1 MGVPWI
7 TDAFAADWALMHLSR
22 VQTPRRVFFA
32 LLAALMVATSCS
44 IETKDFEALFGEDF
58 NVESLETAQSSRVFD
73 RNGDL
78 IVELRGEQNRT
89 DVSIDDMAQVM
100 IDAVVAIEDERFWDH
115 SGVDLKAI
123 LRAARSNVNA
133 GGISQGG
140 STITQQYVGNVFL
153 DRTDRTGSRK
163 VEEIFM
169 ARRFEEQYTKE
180 FILERYMNWVFFG
193 RGAYGVEAAARTYF
207 GAPDCDRQQNAFSDA
222 DDRDCLKVSELT
234 LVEAATIAGLI
245 QAPSRFNPFNNY
257 EAARDRRDL
266 VLLRMYANEYITED
280 EYEQALLQP
289 IDLIPDVPILEEEY
303 PAAHFIEDV
312 KQWFLDNPAFGVTR
326 EERNTLLFEG
336 GLDIYTTIDLG
347 LQAEAEASVESILP
361 QVASNGSLNPDAA
374 AVIIGT
380 TAQDD
385 GHVLAMVGGRD
396 FFGADDDAKFNLA
409 SGIGRQA
416 GSSMKPIGLAAAL
429 QIGIPITRF
438 YDATSPIEIEN
449 RAVCGPTWRVRGGT
463 SGFRTLADATKWSR
477 NTIYAQLIEEIGP
490 QRFVEMSEALGI
502 GEGRI
507 QPVCAAI
514 LGTENVNMVEL
525 ATVYST
531 FARDGVRVDP
541 ILVTRIDDA
550 DGTQIYESAPSSTP
564 VLNKTVNDQL
574 TWALSTVMS
583 GTGWRA
589 SLEEW
594 PSAGKTGTSQNN
606 ADATFAGYTRQRAAA
621 VWVGY
626 PAEQIPM
633 QTQFEG
639 GKVEGGTF
647 PALIWHD
654 LMTSAMRGFD
664 PEPFPDPPG
673 SSTTTT
679 LPNIPEEAVVPDLIG
694 LEANDFLRERFSG
707 EPNFWVL
714 EYVEVETRDHPAG
727 RVFNQVPAAGQT
739 VPGGSLITLEVAAE
753 PEVQPVPSVI
763 GLTEAEARQQIAA
776 AGYGVG
782 VEVEENPDGAESGIV
797 WAQDPEAGTLD
808 DTTQIVTVRVNPGDP
823 PTTTTAA
830 PDADSDDSE
839 DGDG

>member
-1 MGVPWI
+1 MRSLRVKGLRVPR
-7 TDAFAADWALMHLSR
+7 A
-22 VQTPRRVFFA
+22 RRLLLA
-32 LLAALMVATSCS
+32 LLTAAVVATSCS
-44 IETKDFEALFGEDF
+44 IETKDFESFFGEDF
-58 NVESLETAQSSRVFD
+58 SITSLETAQSSRVFD

-89 DVSIDDMAQVM
+89 DVGIDDVAEVL
-100 IDAVVAIEDERFWDH
+100 INAVVAIEDERFWDH

-133 GGISQGG
+133 GGIAQGG

-153 DRTDRTGSRK
+153 DRTEQTGARK
-163 VEEIFM
+163 IEEIFM

-180 FILERYMNWVFFG
+180 FILERYLNWVFFG

-207 GAPDCDRQQNAFSDA
+207 GAPNCDRQQNVFVDE

-245 QAPSRFNPFNNY
+245 QAPSTFNPFNNY

-266 VLLRMYANEYITED
+266 VLLRMRANDYITED

-303 PAAHFIEDV
+303 PAAHFVEDV
-312 KQWFLDNPAFGVTR
+312 KQWFLDNPQFGATR

-347 LQAEAEASVESILP
+347 LQADAEAAVESILP
-361 QVASNGSLNPDAA
+361 QVAANGSLNPDAA
-374 AVIIGT
+374 AVVLGT
-380 TAQDD
+380 TDADD

-396 FFGADDDAKFNLA
+396 FFGGDDDAKFNLA
-409 SGIGRQA
+409 SGPGRQA

-438 YDATSPIEIEN
+438 YDATSPIEIKN
-449 RAVCGPTWRVRGGT
+449 PAVCGPTWRVRGG
-463 SGFRTLADATKWSR
+463 GGGDRTLASATKWST
-477 NTIYAQLIEEIGP
+477 NTVYAQLIVDIGP
-490 QRFVEMSEALGI
+490 QRFVEMAEALGI

-514 LGTENVNMVEL
+514 LGTENTNMVEL
-525 ATVYST
+525 ASVYST

-541 ILVTRIDDA
+541 VFVTRIDDA
-550 DGTQIYESAPSSTP
+550 EGTQVYEHISNPTP

-574 TWALSTVMS
+574 TWALSTVMG

-606 ADATFAGYTRQRAAA
+606 ADATFAGFTRQRAAA

-647 PALIWHD
+647 PALIWHE
-654 LMTSAMRGFD
+654 LMTLSMQGLEAQ
-664 PEPFPDPPG
+664 PFPDPPG

-679 LPNIPEEAVVPDLIG
+679 LPQVPEEATVPNLIG
-694 LEANDFLRERFSG
+694 FEANEFLREDLTG
-707 EPNFWVL
+707 EPFFWAV
-714 EYVEVETRDHPAG
+714 EFVEVETRDHTPG
-727 RVFNQVPAAGQT
+727 RIFNQVPPAGQL
-739 VPGGSLITLEVAAE
+739 VPGGSLITVEVAVA
-753 PEVQPVPSVI
+753 PELFPVPGVI
-763 GLTEAEARQQIAA
+763 GLSEALARQQLSA
-776 AGYGVG
+776 AGYAIDVQI
-782 VEVEENPDGAESGIV
+782 EADPDAGDDPPSGIV

-808 DTTQIVTVRVNPGDP
+808 DTVQVVTIRVNPGDP
-823 PTTTTAA
+823 PATTTTTVA
-830 PDADSDDSE
+830 PDDEDD
-839 DGDG
+839 GG

>member
-1 MGVPWI
+1 MHR
-7 TDAFAADWALMHLSR
+7 FAVHSSR
-22 VQTPRRVFFA
+22 RF
-32 LLAALMVATSCS
+32 LLAVLAAVLVATSCS
-44 IETKDFEALFGEDF
+44 VETKDFDALFGEDF
-58 NVESLETAQSSRVFD
+58 SITALETAQSSRVFD

-89 DVSIDDMAQVM
+89 DVSLDDMAQVM

-153 DRTDRTGSRK
+153 DRSEQTGSRK

-169 ARRFEEQYTKE
+169 ARRFEQRYTKE
-180 FILERYMNWVFFG
+180 FILERYLNWVFFG

-207 GAPDCDRQQNAFSDA
+207 GAPDCDQQQNAFVGQ
-222 DDRDCLKVSELT
+222 DDRECLKVSELSI
-234 LVEAATIAGLI
+234 VEAATIAGLI
-245 QAPSRFNPFNNY
+245 QAPSRFNPFRDY

-266 VLLRMYANEYITED
+266 VLLRMYANDYITEE

-289 IDLIPDVPILEEEY
+289 IDLIEDVPILEEEY
-303 PAAHFIEDV
+303 PAAHFVEDV
-312 KQWFLDNPAFGVTR
+312 KQWFLDNPQFGPTR
-326 EERNTLLFEG
+326 EARTTLLFEG

-347 LQAEAEASVESILP
+347 LQAEAEAKVEQVLP
-361 QVASNGSLNPDAA
+361 QVAADGSLNPDAA
-374 AVIIGT
+374 AVIMGT
-380 TAQDD
+380 TDADD
-385 GHVLAMVGGRD
+385 GHILAMVGGRD

-409 SGIGRQA
+409 SGPGRQA

-449 RAVCGPTWRVRGGT
+449 RPVCGPKWRVRGGAE
-463 SGFRTLADATKWSR
+463 GDRTLADATKWSR
-477 NTIYAQLIEEIGP
+477 NKIYAQLMVDIGP
-490 QRFVEMSEALGI
+490 PRFVDMAEALGI
-502 GEGRI
+502 GEDRI

-525 ATVYST
+525 STVYAT
-531 FARDGVRVDP
+531 FSRDGVRVDP
-541 ILVTRIDDA
+541 VLVTRIDNP
-550 DGTQIYESAPSSTP
+550 DGTQLYENISVPDP

-574 TWALSTVMS
+574 TWSLSTVMS

-589 SLEEW
+589 ALDDW
-594 PSAGKTGTSQNN
+594 PSAGKTGTAQNN

-626 PAEQIPM
+626 PEEQIPM
-633 QTQFEG
+633 RTQFEG

-647 PALIWHD
+647 PALIWHE
-654 LMTSAMRGFD
+654 LMTAAMQGF
-664 PEPFPDPPG
+664 EAESFPTPPG

-679 LPNIPEEAVVPDLIG
+679 LPEIPEEAEVPSLIG
-694 LEANDFLRERFSG
+694 QEITQELYDQLID
-707 EPNFWVL
+707 EPNYWVL
-714 EYVEVETRDHPAG
+714 ELVEVETRNHEAG
-727 RVFNQVPAAGQT
+727 KVFNQVPAAGQI
-739 VPGGSLITLEVAAE
+739 VPGGSTITLEIAVE
-753 PEVQPVPSVI
+753 PELLAVPSVI
-763 GLTEAEARQQIAA
+763 GLSEAEAKQQIAA
-776 AGYGVG
+776 AGYGVS
-782 VEVEENPDGAESGIV
+782 VEIVADPDGGDTPSPGIV
-797 WAQDPEAGTLD
+797 WSQSPEAGTLD
-808 DTTQIVTVRVNPGDP
+808 DTIQVVSIQVNPGTAP
-823 PTTTTAA
+823 TTTTSSTTTSSTTTTTAA
-830 PDADSDDSE
+830 PG

>member
-1 MGVPWI
+1 MRPLR
-7 TDAFAADWALMHLSR
+7 TKEPALRSAHRLLLS
-22 VQTPRRVFFA
+22 
-32 LLAALMVATSCS
+32 LLVASLVAGACS
-44 IETKDFEALFGEDF
+44 IETKDFDALFGEDF
-58 NVESLETAQSSRVFD
+58 SVTSLETAQSSRVFD

-89 DVSIDDMAQVM
+89 DVDIEDIAQVM

-153 DRTDRTGSRK
+153 DRSEQTGARK

-180 FILERYMNWVFFG
+180 FILERYLNWVFFG

-207 GAPDCDRQQNAFSDA
+207 GAPRCQTQQNVFVGQ

-245 QAPSRFNPFNNY
+245 QAPSRFNPFSNY

-266 VLLRMYANEYITED
+266 VLLRMYANEYITEE

-289 IDLIPDVPILEEEY
+289 IDLIADVPILEEQY

-312 KQWFLDNPAFGVTR
+312 KQWFLDDPRFGATR
-326 EERNTLLFEG
+326 EERTTLLFEG

-347 LQAEAEASVESILP
+347 LQADAEAAVERVLP
-361 QVASNGSLNPDAA
+361 QVAGDGSLNPDAA
-374 AVIIGT
+374 AVIMGT
-380 TAQDD
+380 TPEDD

-396 FFGADDDAKFNLA
+396 FFAGDDDAKFNLA
-409 SGIGRQA
+409 SGSGRQA

-429 QIGIPITRF
+429 QIGIPVTRF
-438 YDATSPIEIEN
+438 YDATSPIEIDVPP
-449 RAVCGPTWRVRGGT
+449 VCGPIWKVRGGT
-463 SGFRTLADATKWSR
+463 DGDRTLADATKWSR
-477 NTIYAQLIEEIGP
+477 NTVYAQLMIDIGP

-514 LGTENVNMVEL
+514 LGTENVNMVEM

-541 ILVTRIDDA
+541 VLVTRIDNP
-550 DGTQIYESAPSSTP
+550 DGTQRYEHVANSTP

-574 TWALSTVMS
+574 TWALSTVMT

-589 SLEEW
+589 ALDGW
-594 PSAGKTGTSQNN
+594 PSAGKTGTAQNN
-606 ADATFAGYTRQRAAA
+606 ADATFAGYTRQRATA

-626 PAEQIPM
+626 PDEQIPM
-633 QTQFEG
+633 RTQFEG

-647 PALIWHD
+647 PALIWHE
-654 LMTSAMRGFD
+654 LMTAAMQGFE
-664 PEPFPDPPG
+664 PESFPTPPP

-679 LPNIPEEAVVPDLIG
+679 LPEYPEEAVVPNLVGQEITQELYDQLI
-694 LEANDFLRERFSG
+694 D
-707 EPNFWVL
+707 EPDYWTL
-714 EYVEVETRDHPAG
+714 ALVEVATRDFEPG
-727 RVFNQVPAAGQT
+727 RVFNQVPGAGQI
-739 VPGGSLITLEVAAE
+739 VPGGSTITLEIAVE
-753 PEVQPVPSVI
+753 PELLPVPAVI
-763 GLTEAEARQQIAA
+763 GLSESEAKQQLAA
-776 AGYGVG
+776 AGY
-782 VEVEENPDGAESGIV
+782 EVAVDVAADPDGGDTPTPGAV
-797 WAQDPEAGTLD
+797 WAQDPGSGTLD
-808 DTTQIVTVRVNPGDP
+808 DTVITVTIRVNPTDAG
-823 PTTTTAA
+823 AA
-830 PDADSDDSE
+830 ESE
-839 DGDG
+839 DGDDG